1 MGESI
6 ALMTLIDLLIILV
19 SLASLWL
26 FIKHRSKLIQSGIF
40 FGSSAV
46 VVGLVAIGLLYLAD
60 LLIIFVVPSFTT
72 RATARA
78 VMESLYLNYSWIV
91 ISYVTLSIFIGVA
104 LTFRRLF
111 LIFDNLDKAEVR
123 LKIEVS
129 TRKQAEEKFRGLFET
144 APDSGIMVN
153 NKGEIALVNIQ
164 AENVFG
170 YTRQELLGQ
179 PVETLVPERFRSDHL
194 KHRSD
199 YITHPK
205 MRPMGKNLKLFGLR
219 KDGREFPVDISLS
232 VHQFE
237 KEMLISSVIRDIT
250 EVKQAEEKIQCQM
263 QHLTVLGEITQAIS
277 STLDLPAVLNLL
289 LEKIDL
295 LLPYSAVTV
304 RLLNRETGE
313 LERIACRNL
322 DEDEWKKRQ
331 SISGPFAKATM
342 KRKRPIFTVN
352 MHETPGTPITRFFQK
367 YGLISNLGVPI
378 LAQGEILGLLNFYT
392 REEHHF
398 SDDEIEFLSTLASQ
412 AALAIHNSQL
422 YEQTK
427 KQADENSELFA
438 HVMHKTVQLENTN
451 KQLSALYAAATVMNQ
466 TLDIKSALR
475 SVMYKV
481 MEIFDFDTARIR
493 LLSEDGKEL
502 ILLAEEGAEKFTS
515 RASFPSSKGFS
526 ATVLKTG
533 KPCFFEDIQN
543 DPEYQRV
550 SYSKDALKA
559 GYRANFRIPIS
570 VKDKIVGL
578 MTFYSKSPHRFTP
591 NEVELI
597 HSIANHV
604 GIAIENAQLYER
616 TKKQAAELK
625 KSIKETEAV
634 NEKLTDEI
642 TERKRVVEELR
653 NSREQF
659 RDLAAHLQSVREEER
674 SQMAREV
681 HDGLGQSLTAL
692 KMDLSWLGKK
702 MPGDQDPLQKKIN
715 SMSGHV
721 DETVKMVRHI
731 ATELRPGVLDDLGIV
746 AAIEWQLH
754 EFQDRSGIACKFSS
768 QVETIPLGKGQSTA
782 VFRILQ
788 ETLTNVAR
796 HAEASQVEVC
806 LEEKNGDV
814 VLRVSDDGRGIEES
828 NVSDSKSL
836 GLLGMRE
843 RAFLFGGEVRIEGR
857 PGEGTTVT
865 VRIPLGEKERGAMKR
880 KKGKTEAVG

>member
-1 MGESI
+1 
-6 ALMTLIDLLIILV
+6 
-19 SLASLWL
+19 
-26 FIKHRSKLIQSGIF
+26 
-40 FGSSAV
+40 
-46 VVGLVAIGLLYLAD
+46 
-60 LLIIFVVPSFTT
+60 
-72 RATARA
+72 
-78 VMESLYLNYSWIV
+78 
-91 ISYVTLSIFIGVA
+91 
-104 LTFRRLF
+104 
-111 LIFDNLDKAEVR
+111 
-123 LKIEVS
+123 
-129 TRKQAEEKFRGLFET
+129 
-144 APDSGIMVN
+144 
-153 NKGEIALVNIQ
+153 
-164 AENVFG
+164 
-170 YTRQELLGQ
+170 
-179 PVETLVPERFRSDHL
+179 
-194 KHRSD
+194 
-199 YITHPK
+199 
-205 MRPMGKNLKLFGLR
+205 
-219 KDGREFPVDISLS
+219 
-232 VHQFE
+232 
-237 KEMLISSVIRDIT
+237 
-250 EVKQAEEKIQCQM
+250 
-263 QHLTVLGEITQAIS
+263 
-277 STLDLPAVLNLL
+277 
-289 LEKIDL
+289 
-295 LLPYSAVTV
+295 
-304 RLLNRETGE
+304 
-313 LERIACRNL
+313 
-322 DEDEWKKRQ
+322 
-331 SISGPFAKATM
+331 
-342 KRKRPIFTVN
+342 
-352 MHETPGTPITRFFQK
+352 
-367 YGLISNLGVPI
+367 
-378 LAQGEILGLLNFYT
+378 
-392 REEHHF
+392 
-398 SDDEIEFLSTLASQ
+398 
-412 AALAIHNSQL
+412 
-422 YEQTK
+422 
-427 KQADENSELFA
+427 
-438 HVMHKTVQLENTN
+438 
-451 KQLSALYAAATVMNQ
+451 MNQ

-543 DPEYQRV
+543 DSEYQRV

-642 TERKRVVEELR
+642 TERKRVVEELKK
-653 NSREQF
+653 SREQF

-715 SMSGHV
+715 FMSGHV
-721 DETVKMVRHI
+721 DETLKMVRHI

-796 HAEASQVEVC
+796 HAEASQVEVS
-806 LEEKNGDV
+806 LEEKIGDV
-814 VLRVSDDGRGIEES
+814 VLQVSDDGRGMEES
-828 NVSDSKSL
+828 DVRNSKSL